1 MLYEMMCLR
10 LPFDGS
16 SMKQLCHNIIHANP
30 SPPSSTMYSIEL
42 RDLVKD
48 LLLKNPKVRPGINS
62 ILSKPIIRVKIA
74 SLLGATKHQAEF
86 SHTIL
91 HGLNVLKDNNNI
103 GAPPPSQQ
111 LLPRIAE
118 VVKPYPSDDSR
129 QQAVKKVE
137 PARVEDI
144 ELEKWKA
151 RREAEKLRVVEEEK
165 QKARRVEAEKLK
177 LIEEAKMKA
186 RRAEAEKL
194 QLYQMERLRVHREAE
209 KLKVI
214 EEERLKVRKEA
225 DRIKLVVE
233 GRNKIK
239 LDAERMQQME
249 IDRLKARRDAE
260 KMRLLA
266 EEKLKVRR
274 EADKQLRLIAEGK
287 QKAKK
292 LEAEKL
298 KLIEVEKLKA
308 RRDAELKLRV
318 VEEDKIKAR
327 KEVFDN
333 KLRMVAEEE
342 KQKVKKAEAAAAA
355 ERMLQIQAVDKIK
368 APREAEKQLRLME
381 EEKGKVVRKDEAVER
396 LRVIE
401 GMKLKAKKLEA
412 ERLQQ
417 IEVEKLKAHLHAEK
431 LNSESEIRMKNP
443 PSDENQP
450 VAQIIVPKIDRNRI
464 VETKDDFSLTS
475 MFSEMGQLQNQMKL
489 IKQIKLPLKSKQ
501 PEPTAAAAA
510 VVATDSKPL
519 LVSKSDNSLVI
530 ENMRKLVSKDQASI
544 DQNRNA
550 LVTHNN
556 NNNNNNNNNQGN
568 SNINISN
575 KIIVKDAESLVSPS
589 RDAMKL
595 QSKLKLEIHSKG
607 INIYIYI
614 YCIIICM

>member
-48 LLLKNPKVRPGINS
+48 LLMKNPKVRPGINS

-103 GAPPPSQQ
+103 GAPPTKLQL
-111 LLPRIAE
+111 LLPRVVE

-129 QQAVKKVE
+129 QQPMKKVE
-137 PARVEDI
+137 PVRVEDI

-177 LIEEAKMKA
+177 LMEEAKIKA
-186 RRAEAEKL
+186 RRVEAEKL

-225 DRIKLVVE
+225 DRIRLVVE

-249 IDRLKARRDAE
+249 IDRLKARREAE
-260 KMRLLA
+260 KMRVLA

-274 EADKQLRLIAEGK
+274 EADRQLRLIAEAK
-287 QKAKK
+287 QKARKQ
-292 LEAEKL
+292 EAEKL
-298 KLIEVEKLKA
+298 QQQQQQIEVEKLKA
-308 RRDAELKLRV
+308 RRDAEVKLRA
-318 VEEDKIKAR
+318 VEEEKIKAR
-327 KEVFDN
+327 KEAD

-342 KQKVKKAEAAAAA
+342 KQKVRKGEA
-355 ERMLQIQAVDKIK
+355 ERIQQQQQIQAADKIK
-368 APREAEKQLRLME
+368 ARRDAEKQLRLME
-381 EEKGKVVRKDEAVER
+381 EEKVKAAER

-401 GMKLKAKKLEA
+401 EGKQKSKKLEAEKLRVIEEGKQKAKKVEA

-417 IEVEKLKAHLHAEK
+417 IEKEKLKAQLHAEK
-431 LNSESEIRMKNP
+431 LNSESEIGMKNP

-450 VAQIIVPKIDRNRI
+450 IAQIIVPKNDRNSI
-464 VETKDDFSLTS
+464 IEAKDDFSLTN
-475 MFSEMGQLQNQMKL
+475 MFSEMGKLQNQMKL

-501 PEPTAAAAA
+501 PEPTASVVAAAI
-510 VVATDSKPL
+510 VVEEANSKPL

-530 ENMRKLVSKDQASI
+530 ESMRRLVSKDQASI
-544 DQNRNA
+544 DQNRDA
-550 LVTHNN
+550 LINHNN
-556 NNNNNNNNNQGN
+556 NN
-568 SNINISN
+568 
-575 KIIVKDAESLVSPS
+575 KIVMKDTESLVSPS

-595 QSKLKLEIHSKG
+595 QSKLKLEIRSKG
-607 INIYIYI
+607 SY
-614 YCIIICM
+614 

>member
-118 VVKPYPSDDSR
+118 VAKPYPSDDSR

-165 QKARRVEAEKLK
+165 QKARRIEAEKLK

-209 KLKVI
+209 KLRVI

-292 LEAEKL
+292 LEADKL
-298 KLIEVEKLKA
+298 KQIEVEKLKA

-342 KQKVKKAEAAAAA
+342 KQKVKKAEAAAA

-381 EEKGKVVRKDEAVER
+381 EEKGKVARKDEAVER

-401 GMKLKAKKLEA
+401 EMKLKAKKLEA

-450 VAQIIVPKIDRNRI
+450 VAQIIVPKNDRNRI
-464 VETKDDFSLTS
+464 VETKDDFSLTN

-501 PEPTAAAAA
+501 PEPTAAAA

-530 ENMRKLVSKDQASI
+530 ENIRKLVSKDQASI

-556 NNNNNNNNNQGN
+556 NNNNNNQGN
-568 SNINISN
+568 SNISN

-607 INIYIYI
+607 NNIYI